1 MFLSHH
7 YNTAQCKE
15 RPRNGGPD
23 EGMWT
28 SHYLEGMGY
37 ECIPGSTSRS
47 LGSDNSDAN
56 RSAKNTI
63 FFNCCI
69 IRFDLLRK
77 RTRMGAMQLV
87 AIVIVVAAVYSHSC
101 SSRYSL

>member
-1 MFLSHH
+1 M
-7 YNTAQCKE
+7 QWIE

-47 LGSDNSDAN
+47 LGSEYSDAN
-56 RSAKNTI
+56 ISAK
-63 FFNCCI
+63 I
-69 IRFDLLRK
+69 IVSDNNYYYLECFIILNALN
-77 RTRMGAMQLV
+77 L
-87 AIVIVVAAVYSHSC
+87 ISC
-101 SSRYSL
+101 STLYTHARS

>member
-1 MFLSHH
+1 MFFPTIITLHS
-7 YNTAQCKE
+7 AK
-15 RPRNGGPD
+15 RGLRNGGPD

-56 RSAKNTI
+56 RSAKIT
-63 FFNCCI
+63 FFLYE
-69 IRFDLLRK
+69 LL
-77 RTRMGAMQLV
+77 
-87 AIVIVVAAVYSHSC
+87 YN
-101 SSRYSL
+101 

>member
-1 MFLSHH
+1 MFFPLH
-7 YNTAQCKE
+7 YNIAHME
-15 RPRNGGPD
+15 ENAYRNGGPD

-56 RSAKNTI
+56 RSAIIATKN
-63 FFNCCI
+63 
-69 IRFDLLRK
+69 
-77 RTRMGAMQLV
+77 
-87 AIVIVVAAVYSHSC
+87 
-101 SSRYSL
+101 

>member
-1 MFLSHH
+1 MFFPTIITLHS
-7 YNTAQCKE
+7 AK
-15 RPRNGGPD
+15 RGLRNGDPD

-56 RSAKNTI
+56 RSAKKINYNV
-63 FFNCCI
+63 FCI
-69 IRFDLLRK
+69 IRFGLLRK
-77 RTRMGAMQLV
+77 RTRMRV
-87 AIVIVVAAVYSHSC
+87 S
-101 SSRYSL
+101 